1 MRRAAVIVVVAA
13 IVAGLAV
20 AAPGYLTRQRDYVAV
35 TPQPPP
41 LVPPASISVPGH
53 DAACMDL
60 VALDSHSEQA
70 RFQASTRGRR
80 AMPLELT
87 LTGPGYRAQARVP
100 ARYADGET
108 IAVPVRPPPR
118 SLVATSC
125 VRNLGRDLV
134 SLAAVIDRSK
144 SRSAVNV
151 NGVPT
156 PAGFVLTFY
165 ERRPTSILSRLG
177 VSLRRMDVLRPG
189 VVVPATLWLL
199 LAAFV
204 AGMPALAVWAFARAL
219 RSDEAAEAEAEHPV

>member
-1 MRRAAVIVVVAA
+1 MRRAAAIVAAVA
-13 IVAGLAV
+13 IVAGLA
-20 AAPGYLTRQRDYVAV
+20 AIGPRYLTRGRDYVAV

-70 RFQASTRGRR
+70 RLSAHTAGKR

-87 LTGPGYRAQARVP
+87 LTGPGYRAQGRIP
-100 ARYADGET
+100 ATYADGQT
-108 IAVPVRPPPR
+108 IAVDVRPPPR
-118 SLVATSC
+118 SLIATAC
-125 VRNLGRDLV
+125 VRNLGGKLV

-144 SRSAVNV
+144 TRSRVNV

-165 ERRPTSILSRLG
+165 ERKPTSILSRLG

-189 VVVPATLWLL
+189 VVVPATLWVL
-199 LAAFV
+199 LALFV
-204 AGMPALAVWAFARAL
+204 VGVPAIAVWAFARAL
-219 RSDEAAEAEAEHPV
+219 RADAEAERPA